1 MRKKMALAILS
12 SMVGIGGVARAEISI
27 LWTTPNGMVPNA
39 SVTGGT
45 VDEGIGILDPSIN
58 ALGQVYA
65 QLIFSTDNINGLALP
80 GAGLTGDDTL
90 LADAVIGRVGEPG
103 NDIDDPGSFGT
114 FYGSFLAGAP
124 TVLEPYTPGYVFA
137 RVFDTV
143 QGNVVPGTWY
153 YDGPIVEVLDIGQVP
168 LPDLPQLYQSNANTL
183 PGGFGD
189 ELNLQV
195 IIPEPGTFSL
205 LALGM
210 LSLAYRRS
218 TRR

>member
-1 MRKKMALAILS
+1 MKNKMLPAILAS
-12 SMVGIGGVARAEISI
+12 IVGVGGVAQGEISI
-27 LWTTPNGMVPNA
+27 SWTTPNGMVPNA

-58 ALGQVYA
+58 PLGQVYA
-65 QLIFSTDNINGLALP
+65 QLIFSTDNVADRASV

-90 LADAVIGRVGEPG
+90 LANAIVGRTGEAG
-103 NDIDDPGSFGT
+103 NDIDDGGTAGT

-124 TVLEPYTPGYVFA
+124 TVLEPFNPGFIFA
-137 RVFDTV
+137 RVFETV
-143 QGNVVPGTWY
+143 QGNVGPGTWY
-153 YDGPIVEVLDIGQVP
+153 YDGPVVAAVDVGRLDP
-168 LPDLPQLYQSNANTL
+168 PQLYGANADGL

-195 IIPEPGTFSL
+195 IPEPGTFGL

-210 LSLAYRRS
+210 LSLAFRRRS
-218 TRR
+218 KLVA